1 MDINNNADNT
11 ATANVPDEKRYA
23 MFAIKNLP
31 VLFYCPR
38 EEFDKLP
45 KALGVITLI
54 DEPKNEWYMDGY
66 AAEFGLPLV
75 MWTVRQV

>member
-1 MDINNNADNT
+1 MDTSNNT
-11 ATANVPDEKRYA
+11 ADTATTNIPDEKRYT

-31 VLFYCPR
+31 VLFYCLR

-45 KALGVITLI
+45 KALGVMTLL
-54 DEPKNEWYMDGY
+54 DEPKNEWYMEGY

-75 MWTVRQV
+75 LWTVRQV

>member
-11 ATANVPDEKRYA
+11 ATANIPDEKRYA

-31 VLFYCPR
+31 VLLCCLR

-54 DEPKNEWYMDGY
+54 DEPKNEWYMEGY

>member
-1 MDINNNADNT
+1 MDINNNADT
-11 ATANVPDEKRYA
+11 ATANIPNEKRYA
-23 MFAIKNLP
+23 MSAIENLP
-31 VLFYCPR
+31 VLFYCLR

-54 DEPKNEWYMDGY
+54 DEPKNEWYMEGY
-66 AAEFGLPLV
+66 AAEFRLPLV